1 MASPNYYSNNN
12 TVNEL
17 PEETIRMQYRNFV
30 DPEFWRENEGDYN
43 YSQPGTM
50 VVNGKLISNATLIK
64 DLGLEVSNNE
74 NDFSDPGV
82 GDMPDSNENTEIRRT
97 SAYRNNTTRTKRKVS
112 PPKKKSKAKTKKQN
126 NRFGFK
132 KAFGALGKS
141 IKKLTG
147 RSRRRRA

>member
-1 MASPNYYSNNN
+1 M
-12 TVNEL
+12 
-17 PEETIRMQYRNFV
+17 M
-30 DPEFWRENEGDYN
+30 
-43 YSQPGTM
+43 
-50 VVNGKLISNATLIK
+50 VNGKLISNQTLIK

-82 GDMPDSNENTEIRRT
+82 GDMPDSNENTEIRRST
-97 SAYRNNTTRTKRKVS
+97 VHRNKTTRTKRKVS
-112 PPKKKSKAKTKKQN
+112 PPKTKSKAKTKKQN

-132 KAFGALGKS
+132 KVFGALGKG